1 MWAACRQR
9 GSRGCPGAFW
19 PACAR
24 TAPRSPSS
32 ASHSPALACT
42 GRGLGPASLPPA
54 PPSAHPERL
63 REPGHDPRE
72 HGRGTHPTR
81 HHPNVLV
88 SATPLPQCQGPAL
101 TRAPGI
107 PATQPER
114 RYLPG
119 DTPLP
124 WFDGGEGGVPQRVK
138 RLRWRGEHQLATLS
152 GHEEHSE
159 EHGPPPPRGQP
170 PDTLPRVQDP
180 EPGFP
185 GAQLPAGAGQKTAR
199 SHVQAPCLWLQPS
212 ASKPAADPQSPGSLS
227 TAQILGPRAPT
238 RIHSSTRDG
247 RTPAPH

>member
-54 PPSAHPERL
+54 PPSAHPEGL

-81 HHPNVLV
+81 HHPNVLA

-107 PATQPER
+107 PATQLER

-124 WFDGGEGGVPQRVK
+124 WFDGGEGGPAEGEAAPVA
-138 RLRWRGEHQLATLS
+138 RGAPACDALWT
-152 GHEEHSE
+152 
-159 EHGPPPPRGQP
+159 R
-170 PDTLPRVQDP
+170 
-180 EPGFP
+180 
-185 GAQLPAGAGQKTAR
+185 GAQRGARPA
-199 SHVQAPCLWLQPS
+199 
-212 ASKPAADPQSPGSLS
+212 SPE
-227 TAQILGPRAPT
+227 GP
-238 RIHSSTRDG
+238 
-247 RTPAPH
+247 TP